1 MPSQRSGLKAR
12 APGVHPPGRWRLP
25 LFDLVPLSEVYR
37 DAVEQLLDRVFGA
50 DRHGRTAY
58 RLRAGVAAVPALSFA
73 AVEAGTLV
81 GSIQCWPVELAADDG
96 TVTPMILVGPVAV
109 SPERQNVGIGR
120 ALMWKAIEGAGDA
133 VLMLIGDHDYYAQFG
148 FDAARTGAWRLPGP
162 FERERLLA
170 RGRAPDTPGMVG
182 PRR

>member
-1 MPSQRSGLKAR
+1 MS
-12 APGVHPPGRWRLP
+12 
-25 LFDLVPLSEVYR
+25 DVYR

-58 RLRAGVAAVPALSFA
+58 RLRDGVAAVPALSFA

-81 GSIQCWPVELAADDG
+81 GSIQCWPVELIGDDG
-96 TVTPMILVGPVAV
+96 SVTPMILVGPVAV

-120 ALMWKAIEGAGDA
+120 ALMRRVVDGAGDA

-148 FDAARTGAWRLPGP
+148 FGAAHTGAWRLPGP
-162 FERERLLA
+162 FERARLLA
-170 RGRAPDTPGMVG
+170 RGPAPDMPGMVG

>member
-1 MPSQRSGLKAR
+1 MS
-12 APGVHPPGRWRLP
+12 
-25 LFDLVPLSEVYR
+25 DVYR

-58 RLRAGVAAVPALSFA
+58 RLRDGVAAVPALSFA

-81 GSIQCWPVELAADDG
+81 GSIQCWPVELIGDDG
-96 TVTPMILVGPVAV
+96 SVTPMILVGPVAV

-120 ALMWKAIEGAGDA
+120 ALMRRVVDGAGDA
-133 VLMLIGDHDYYAQFG
+133 VLMLIGDNDYYAQFG
-148 FDAARTGAWRLPGP
+148 FDAAHTGAWRLPGP
-162 FERERLLA
+162 FERARLLA
-170 RGRAPDTPGMVG
+170 RGPAPDMPGMLG